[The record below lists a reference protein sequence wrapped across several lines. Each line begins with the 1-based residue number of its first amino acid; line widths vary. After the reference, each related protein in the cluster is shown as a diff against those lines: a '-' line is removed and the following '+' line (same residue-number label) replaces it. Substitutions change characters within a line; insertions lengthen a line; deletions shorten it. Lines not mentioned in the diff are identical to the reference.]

1 VSTNI
6 LLDDDIRR
14 LFEDNPDLEGRGLD
28 KFEFAVA
35 AFSNIKHLNGLEFDD
50 LISGIMGSGGDEG
63 IDLCYIFYNGT
74 LISENDYAIEK
85 IGKGEGAEYK
95 VSLSELIK
103 LNRDSNV
110 KVKFFQAK
118 KVSGFETEGFKKTK
132 EGFEE
137 IFDLNLSPAKLE
149 KVGANKHFIEKAILI
164 RHLFRKAR
172 QEKSGF
178 SCEIFYA
185 TAANH
190 KEISGKIKH
199 EEKKLKEKALIPV
212 EVYFWNAQDLID
224 LNSSSS
230 ESIEVKFN
238 TPPIEIK
245 ERHVTTSG
253 YSGFVNGNDLVRCL
267 MAEDGSFKSY
277 MTDGNV
283 RFFLGEDVKINS
295 QIIETAKDERK
306 AEIFWAMN
314 NGLTVL
320 GDEIANL
327 GGSEYSIE
335 NPQIVNGCQ
344 TIHCLYH
351 AYIERGGL
359 PSALKVFVKLIY
371 TESQDAQIDIISAT
385 NSQNPVKSASL
396 KANDSVQRN
405 IEAHLYSKGI
415 YYERRE
421 NYYKAKGLTGNKVI
435 GLVRLTQIA
444 HSVINQE
451 SVLAVNDTSKLF
463 EDEQKYKRIFNPNS
477 DLDVYLFSAI
487 LYQKIWSLKN
497 SDQRNNEYVYVER
510 ELISKGGFLLLNVM
524 SRVILSNS
532 SYKEGDEVK
541 KDVFI
546 DRINVDN
553 ASKKNP
559 FVKRKKSAF
568 KLLEDDNFMR
578 KAYELSRGIYI
589 KAAKVYSEKTS
600 KSQLNLLKHRAFD
613 KDYLLPAIE
622 SCDILLNPKP

>member
-1 VSTNI
+1 MSTNI

-14 LFEDNPDLEGRGLD
+14 LFEDNPDLEGRSFD

-74 LISENDYAIEK
+74 LISENDYTIEK
-85 IGKGEGAEYK
+85 VGKGGDAEYK

-103 LNRDSNV
+103 LNRDSNI

-118 KVSGFETEGFKKTK
+118 KVSGFETDGFKKTK

-149 KVGANKHFIEKAILI
+149 KVGANKYFIEKAILI

-172 QEKSGF
+172 QERSGF

-199 EEKKLKEKALIPV
+199 EEKTLKEKALIPV
-212 EVYFWNAQDLID
+212 EVYFWSAQDLID
-224 LNSSSS
+224 LNSSNS

-267 MAEDGSFKSY
+267 IAEDGSFKSH

-351 AYIERGGL
+351 AYTERGEL

-405 IEAHLYSKGI
+405 IEAHLHSNGI

-435 GLVRLTQIA
+435 GLIRLTQIA

-463 EDEQKYKRIFNPNS
+463 EDEQRYKRIFNPNC

-524 SRVILSNS
+524 SRIILSNS
-532 SYKEGDEVK
+532 SYKEGGEVK
-541 KDVFI
+541 KDTFT
-546 DRINVDN
+546 DRVNVDN

-568 KLLEDDNFMR
+568 KLLEDESFMR
-578 KAYELSRGIYI
+578 KAYELSREIYI
-589 KAAKVYSEKTS
+589 QAAKIYSEKTS

-622 SCDILLNPKP
+622 SCDIFLNPKS